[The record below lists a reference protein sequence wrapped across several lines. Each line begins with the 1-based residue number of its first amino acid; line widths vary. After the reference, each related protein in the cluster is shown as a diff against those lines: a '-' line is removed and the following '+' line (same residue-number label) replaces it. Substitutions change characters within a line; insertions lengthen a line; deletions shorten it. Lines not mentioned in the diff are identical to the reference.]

1 MKARTGEFSYSDL
14 GSRRNWIVCCRW
26 SLSVLAAE
34 FILVAI
40 LVGFALASRPD
51 PKASSATQA
60 AQAQQFHS
68 NASRKACPLAATRRM
83 QDL

>member
-1 MKARTGEFSYSDL
+1 MKARTGESSYSDL
-14 GSRRNWIVCCRW
+14 GSRRNWIVCWRW

-34 FILVAI
+34 FALVAI
-40 LVGFALASRPD
+40 LIGFALASRPD
-51 PKASSATQA
+51 PKVKSVTQA

-68 NASRKACPLAATRRM
+68 SANRKACPVAARKM